1 MRKETYESEAPLKIK
16 FDLRTYILENPA
28 SVIHFSSVLHHT
40 ITNHADLIPKNIF
53 EKCLSNLPRKE
64 KYFLIK
70 NAYGNVLLVAESA
83 LHKTDIKVCERPWR
97 PISEYLKTWQGSTDF
112 DIEMQGF

>member
-1 MRKETYESEAPLKIK
+1 MHKVASTLSVEFYELKEGYENDYMRNETYESEAPLKIK

-40 ITNHADLIPKNIF
+40 ITNHADLIPNNIF
-53 EKCLSNLPRKE
+53 EKCLSKLPRKV

-70 NAYGNVLLVAESA
+70 NAYGNVLLIAESA
-83 LHKTDIKVCERPWR
+83 LN
-97 PISEYLKTWQGSTDF
+97 
-112 DIEMQGF
+112 